1 MKRILKY
8 GIPLLLIALM
18 FTNAPYQLL
27 TQRTLDAVTIS
38 DKQISTETD
47 KKTGNVVST
56 YLIYTNQG
64 VFRND
69 DARWFLKFDSSDFYG
84 NLEKGKTYNLKVYG
98 WRIPILSMYP
108 NIVRMD
114 AVTPAS
120 TSTPAPAKAK

>member
-1 MKRILKY
+1 MKRIIIGVVALVFI
-8 GIPLLLIALM
+8 GLM

-27 TQRTLDAVTIS
+27 TQRTLEGVIIS

-47 KKTGNVVST
+47 KDTGTVVST

-84 NLEKGKTYNLKVYG
+84 NLEKGKAYDLKVYG
-98 WRIPILSMYP
+98 WRIPIFSMYP
-108 NIVRMD
+108 NIVRM
-114 AVTPAS
+114 TPVA
-120 TSTPAPAKAK
+120 TPQPIAKE

>member
-1 MKRILKY
+1 MIRILKY
-8 GIPLLLIALM
+8 GIPLILIALM

-27 TQRTLDAVTIS
+27 TQRTLEGVTIS

-47 KKTGNVVST
+47 KETGNVVST
-56 YLIYTNQG
+56 YLIYTNRG

-84 NLEKGKTYNLKVYG
+84 DLEKGKTYDLKVYG

-108 NIVRMD
+108 NIVRMKE
-114 AVTPAS
+114 VT
-120 TSTPAPAKAK
+120 APQPPKKA